1 MENDAAYRLA
11 VRWLSLRPLT
21 RAEVAERLARRGLA
35 LTPELAARLEERG
48 WLSDQ
53 AVVEAEVAAARRKRW
68 GPALLRAR
76 LESRGITPE
85 MVAAQLE
92 VWDDKVSREL
102 AVEESRALAKQ
113 GRDVAAVA
121 RRLSR
126 RGFPTSAI
134 AAALAVLAE
143 EEPELTRDRRRADG
157 RVGRRVGRR
166 ENKGG
171 DAGDAS

>member
-1 MENDAAYRLA
+1 M
-11 VRWLSLRPLT
+11 T
-21 RAEVAERLARRGLA
+21 RAELASRLARRGLL
-35 LTPELAARLEERG
+35 LTPELAERLEERG

-53 AVVEAEVAAARRKRW
+53 AVAEAEAAAARRKRW

-76 LESRGITPE
+76 LESRGIPPE
-85 MVAAQLE
+85 IVAAQLE

-102 AVEESRALAKQ
+102 AVEESRALVKQ
-113 GRDVAAVA
+113 GRDRAAVA

-126 RGFPTSAI
+126 RGFPASAI

-143 EEPELTRDRRRADG
+143 EDPELARDRRRAASG
-157 RVGRRVGRR
+157 VGRGLRRR